1 MAEESLSENGSKIG
15 TYKARLH
22 NDDIWRDEN
31 DTALSLSASDLER
44 HEYCPMSW
52 ALSREGN
59 SGQGEAIEAGI
70 RKHAEIHQQME
81 SFKEMKSTM
90 RRATIIWTWWYS
102 VIVAFVI
109 DGIAFN
115 YIDDVVTTPL
125 DLARYLALWAL
136 VLLVAGL
143 LATYLPWRS
152 WIGWDETV
160 AQRRTRIIREHAEIQ
175 PVFEQPNFIGG
186 WFEAGRTEVSLFFG
200 AIVLGL
206 HAIALVGADNRSQ
219 ATFILFLTAM
229 AWTLAASWQ
238 LQKVLISEN
247 ALESVRKDVDLGA
260 DDDLAYSDDDTSSNL
275 LEDPAT
281 GLRGRPDQIVIVD
294 GEFIPVE
301 QKTGKVPS
309 RPHASHRMQILA
321 YLHLVEVSTKKPS
334 PYGVLRYGKENLHQ
348 IEWDATAKKDLFSAI
363 SEVQRLMVEGGAQRN
378 HDRPGK
384 CENCSRRYACSES
397 LV

>member
-1 MAEESLSENGSKIG
+1 MGEETLVNNASKIG

-22 NDDIWRDEN
+22 NDDFWRDEN
-31 DTALSLSASDLER
+31 DAALKLSASDLER

-81 SFKEMKSTM
+81 SFKEMKTSM
-90 RRATIIWTWWYS
+90 RRATIIWTWWFS
-102 VIVAFVI
+102 VTVAFVI

-136 VLLVAGL
+136 MLLIAGL
-143 LATYLPWRS
+143 FATYLPWRK
-152 WIGWDETV
+152 WVGWNETV
-160 AQRRTRIIREHAEIQ
+160 AQTRTRILLDHDEIQ
-175 PVFEQPNFIGG
+175 PVIEPPNFIGG
-186 WFEAGRTEVSLFFG
+186 WFEAGRTEVSFFFG

-206 HAIALVGADNRSQ
+206 HAIALAGADNRAQ

-229 AWTLAASWQ
+229 GWTLAASWQ
-238 LQKVLISEN
+238 LQRVLLSEN
-247 ALESVRKDVDLGA
+247 ALELARKDVDLEA
-260 DDDLAYSDDDTSSNL
+260 DAELAYSDDDASTNL
-275 LEDPAT
+275 LIDPVT

-301 QKTGKVPS
+301 QKTGKIPK

-321 YLHLVEVSTKKPS
+321 YLHLVEVSTKKSS

-348 IEWDATAKKDLFSAI
+348 IDWTPDAKQELFSAI
-363 SEVQRLMVEGGAQRN
+363 SEIQRLMVEGGAKRN
-378 HDRPGK
+378 HERPGK
-384 CENCSRRYACSES
+384 CENCSRRYACADS